1 MLRAVKLWKSSSIS
15 GPSATVKPISPKMA
29 TISSMVWLTGWMRPS
44 ASGRGGRVTSTRS
57 LGEARVQRGPGE
69 VRLARVEGGGDRLL
83 QGVQALAGLAPLLG
97 AEPAEGL
104 HELGDLALLAQ
115 GLDPDLL
122 QILQRGCGLG
132 RPQPLVPDLVQLLHD
147 LPNPQKEKGRL
158 MRPLRSSRLARAS
171 SG

>member
-57 LGEARVQRGPGE
+57 LGEPGVERGLGE
-69 VRLARVEGGGDRLL
+69 VALARVER
-83 QGVQALAGLAPLLG
+83 AATASFR
-97 AEPAEGL
+97 AFRRWPASRRSSGPSAAQGL

-115 GLDPDLL
+115 GLDPHPL
-122 QILQRGCGLG
+122 QILQRGGGLG
-132 RPQPLVPDLVQLLHD
+132 RSQPLVPDLVQLLHD
-147 LPNPQKEKGRL
+147 LSESQKKKGRL
-158 MRPLRSSRLARAS
+158 MRPLPFSSTCPCR
-171 SG
+171 